1 MPTFSKRVMKSG
13 NSLFMP
19 LPAMV
24 VDSWE
29 LEKGSEI
36 HIEVRPESLR
46 ITPVRATK
54 LERIEETDFA
64 RLIEAMQEIEVKT
77 SVEDDGMVV
86 RIEFSGS
93 SPDVVKA
100 LSENLA
106 KLLPAALSM
115 LGLRQKSSE

>member
-1 MPTFSKRVMKSG
+1 MKSG